1 MWAYVRCIYIYY
13 VTCDIYIYYVIYD
26 IFWYKWCIY
35 VPLDGMGYPTFR
47 PKKVHH
53 GDTQMIPGL
62 LSGVRCCIH
71 HTATWSSWWL
81 AWGPKPPQKKNM
93 VSLFQWEFQDSKLE
107 IPTIYK
113 TYIRAKF
120 QGIPIDCFPVQNNQA
135 STKDDN
141 VGSLLCLRNQAVAMR
156 YDKPKTYPLVLSK

>member
-1 MWAYVRCIYIYY
+1 MASDAVS
-13 VTCDIYIYYVIYD
+13 TTL
-26 IFWYKWCIY
+26 
-35 VPLDGMGYPTFR
+35 PPGHLDGW
-47 PKKVHH
+47 
-53 GDTQMIPGL
+53 PGG
-62 LSGVRCCIH
+62 LS
-71 HTATWSSWWL
+71 L
-81 AWGPKPPQKKNM
+81 PQKKNM

>member
-1 MWAYVRCIYIYY
+1 MIPRTNFGTKKPLTTSASKISPFLCQMEMMENKMIPIWHIYIYDQIYQNGICEHMFGAYIYIYIYY

-81 AWGPKPPQKKNM
+81 AWGPKPPPKKKHGFL
-93 VSLFQWEFQDSKLE
+93 VSV
-107 IPTIYK
+107 
-113 TYIRAKF
+113 
-120 QGIPIDCFPVQNNQA
+120 GISGF
-135 STKDDN
+135 
-141 VGSLLCLRNQAVAMR
+141 
-156 YDKPKTYPLVLSK
+156 